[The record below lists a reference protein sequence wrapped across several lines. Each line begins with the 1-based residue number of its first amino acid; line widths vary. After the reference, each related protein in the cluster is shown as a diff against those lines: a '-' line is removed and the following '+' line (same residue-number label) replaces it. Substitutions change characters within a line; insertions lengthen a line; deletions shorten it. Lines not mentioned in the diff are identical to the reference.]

1 MADEIKSSQCAMN
14 RAPLSWFGIAV
25 LFLFM
30 VACYLGFSALFS
42 PLRHQMS
49 SIHSV
54 FWTFAAP
61 CSIACI
67 ALLALAVR
75 FLPSLMTRLRRQS
88 PGR

>member
-1 MADEIKSSQCAMN
+1 MIGK
-14 RAPLSWFGIAV
+14 PLSWIGTVIF
-25 LFLFM
+25 FLFM

-61 CSIACI
+61 WSIGCL

-75 FLPSLMTRLRRQS
+75 FIPGLVFRLRR
-88 PGR
+88 

>member
-1 MADEIKSSQCAMN
+1 MSRKPM
-14 RAPLSWFGIAV
+14 SWLGIAI

-30 VACYLGFSALFS
+30 VACYLGFSVLFS
-42 PLRHQMS
+42 PLRYQMS

-61 CSIACI
+61 WSIAAL

-75 FLPSLMTRLRRQS
+75 FLPSLMIRLRRQS
-88 PGR
+88 PER